1 MLNDPIFSRFFS
13 TVIEHVVETEPD
25 VTVIVL
31 DPGIVEYTDAVIVP
45 EDVEILISPFISK
58 LLVSDS
64 EVDAY
69 TSPPDWSFNV
79 INMVYGKLAEI
90 QETFGTAV
98 MVVNTN
104 AAMFNVAL
112 VSDTLSVELAVIW
125 NEPLVVIERLENS
138 IMPFDEVP
146 ETVPEKTP
154 LLLRLSVMVNPM
166 FSVSIDDFS
175 LLYIVTST
183 ANTELVKVG

>member
-58 LLVSDS
+58 LLVNDS

-146 ETVPEKTP
+146 ENVPEKTP